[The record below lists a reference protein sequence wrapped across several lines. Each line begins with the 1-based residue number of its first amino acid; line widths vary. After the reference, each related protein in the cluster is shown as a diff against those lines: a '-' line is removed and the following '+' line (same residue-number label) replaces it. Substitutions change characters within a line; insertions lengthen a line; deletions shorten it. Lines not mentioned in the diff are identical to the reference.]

1 MTQLAQPPTWVTTWL
16 SPGRLA
22 PYVRAAGVSDALDLY
37 HWNCQASS
45 ALFELVGW
53 FEVAWRNVVD
63 SAVTSRRPA
72 GQPHWLFDP
81 AFLLRPA
88 TRAKVQQAIRN
99 VQRGGLGHPS
109 PGQVVAELTLGF
121 WRFTTNGYR
130 NTMWAPYLKSV
141 FPHAPR
147 RPEQRDI
154 DARLLEIIRIRNRIA
169 HHEPVFSRPAELRQ
183 RVTDLL
189 QLGEWINPQAA
200 NWWRQHT
207 TIGEVLDRHPL
218 SGVAKGS

>member
-1 MTQLAQPPTWVTTWL
+1 MDQRSSFAARRSGSNRELLDGAAADVGDDLAVAG
-16 SPGRLA
+16 SLA
-22 PYVRAAGVSDALDLY
+22 PYIRAAGVSDALDLY

-63 SAVTSRRPA
+63 AAVTSRRPA
-72 GQPHWLFDP
+72 GQPYWLFDP
-81 AFLLRPA
+81 AFPLQPA

-99 VQRGGLGHPS
+99 VQRGGLAHPA

-147 RPEQRDI
+147 RPE
-154 DARLLEIIRIRNRIA
+154 
-169 HHEPVFSRPAELRQ
+169 
-183 RVTDLL
+183 
-189 QLGEWINPQAA
+189 
-200 NWWRQHT
+200 
-207 TIGEVLDRHPL
+207 
-218 SGVAKGS
+218 

>member
-1 MTQLAQPPTWVTTWL
+1 MAQRGGL
-16 SPGRLA
+16 RSDLA
-22 PYVRAAGVSDALDLY
+22 PSGWPATLAVRSGL
-37 HWNCQASS
+37 
-45 ALFELVGW
+45 
-53 FEVAWRNVVD
+53 
-63 SAVTSRRPA
+63 P
-72 GQPHWLFDP
+72 
-81 AFLLRPA
+81 LRPA

-154 DARLLEIIRIRNRIA
+154 DARLLEIIRIRNQVGGCCA
-169 HHEPVFSRPAELRQ
+169 PP
-183 RVTDLL
+183 
-189 QLGEWINPQAA
+189 
-200 NWWRQHT
+200 
-207 TIGEVLDRHPL
+207 
-218 SGVAKGS
+218 

>member
-1 MTQLAQPPTWVTTWL
+1 M
-16 SPGRLA
+16 
-22 PYVRAAGVSDALDLY
+22 SDALDLY

-53 FEVAWRNVVD
+53 FEVAWRNVVN

-72 GQPHWLFDP
+72 GQPYWLFDP
-81 AFLLRPA
+81 AFPPQPA

-99 VQRGGLGHPS
+99 VRRGGLAHPA
-109 PGQVVAELTLGF
+109 PGQVVAEL
-121 WRFTTNGYR
+121 
-130 NTMWAPYLKSV
+130 
-141 FPHAPR
+141 
-147 RPEQRDI
+147 
-154 DARLLEIIRIRNRIA
+154 
-169 HHEPVFSRPAELRQ
+169 RQ
-183 RVTDLL
+183 RVADLL

-218 SGVAKGS
+218 SGIAKGS